1 MFYLDHI
8 PASHSICI
16 STSPI
21 LSLISP
27 KSLKPLDDF
36 PYSMVYTFNLDSML
50 DNPYDLCATG
60 LCRWQLQGSVRAEP
74 QSQHSTAPSTYNPVH
89 STSSFSWE
97 FPSASLSLLC
107 PDYLSIHERYQNLW
121 RIPGKFSMVHFNFQ
135 VISVILKIHIIW
147 KSFSHDYIYGHRV
160 GIWVSLNLVKPL
172 PSWSWGKCFPHNWH
186 FNSQQIKFPQIWRKV
201 CNDNFYVT
209 KYILWKWTDM
219 ETFPH
224 I

>member
-74 QSQHSTAPSTYNPVH
+74 QSQHSTEHLQP
-89 STSSFSWE
+89 SSFNFFLQLGIPFC
-97 FPSASLSLLC
+97 FPFSTMSRSPFNSRKIPESLKN
-107 PDYLSIHERYQNLW
+107 PREIFNGPFQ
-121 RIPGKFSMVHFNFQ
+121 FSSHFSN
-135 VISVILKIHIIW
+135 IENPHHMEVILPWLHIW
-147 KSFSHDYIYGHRV
+147 SQSWDLGLFEPSEAFTFLKLRKMFS
-160 GIWVSLNLVKPL
+160 P
-172 PSWSWGKCFPHNWH
+172 
-186 FNSQQIKFPQIWRKV
+186 
-201 CNDNFYVT
+201 
-209 KYILWKWTDM
+209 
-219 ETFPH
+219 
-224 I
+224 